1 MTARD
6 RRAPR
11 VVEAAP
17 SQMTAEQHA
26 FAQGKR
32 AAASGQRTN
41 PYRNLSLRVAWDRGY
56 LHESNT
62 RRGLRP
68 LDTARRK
75 P

>member
-32 AAASGQRTN
+32 APAGASN
-41 PYRNLSLRVAWDRGY
+41 PYRARDLRAAWTRGRKHA
-56 LHESNT
+56 LLIAS
-62 RRGLRP
+62 GLRP
-68 LDTARRK
+68 LDTARRIS
-75 P
+75 